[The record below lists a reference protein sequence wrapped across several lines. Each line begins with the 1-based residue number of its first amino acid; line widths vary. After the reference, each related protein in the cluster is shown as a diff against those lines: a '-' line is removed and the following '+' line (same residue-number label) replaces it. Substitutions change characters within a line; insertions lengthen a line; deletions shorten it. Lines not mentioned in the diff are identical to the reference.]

1 VRERSLARIIAAVIA
16 FGSSAVLW
24 AQEAQKEFVP
34 ADTVAKQELPSGP
47 LVYAAYAFVWAAVL
61 VYVFVLWRRIGR
73 VEGELSDVRRKL
85 EVRSQK

>member
-1 VRERSLARIIAAVIA
+1 LLARIIPAVIA
-16 FGSSAVLW
+16 LGSSAVLW

-47 LVYAAYAFVWAAVL
+47 LVYIAYAFVWAAVL

-85 EVRSQK
+85 EARSQKP

>member
-1 VRERSLARIIAAVIA
+1 MLARIIPAVIA
-16 FGSSAVLW
+16 LGSSAVLW

-47 LVYAAYAFVWAAVL
+47 LVYIAYAFVWAAVL

-85 EVRSQK
+85 EARSQKP

>member
-1 VRERSLARIIAAVIA
+1 VRGRSLARIIPAVIA

-73 VEGELSDVRRKL
+73 VEGELTDVRRKL

>member
-1 VRERSLARIIAAVIA
+1 LLARIIPAVIA
-16 FGSSAVLW
+16 LGSSAVLW

-47 LVYAAYAFVWAAVL
+47 LVYIAYAFVWAAVL

-85 EVRSQK
+85 EARSQKS